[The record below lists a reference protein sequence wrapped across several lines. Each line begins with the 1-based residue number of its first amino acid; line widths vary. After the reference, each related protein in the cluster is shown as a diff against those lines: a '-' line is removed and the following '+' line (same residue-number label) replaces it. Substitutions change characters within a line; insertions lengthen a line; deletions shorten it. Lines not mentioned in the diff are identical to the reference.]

1 MTPPRDAFAGI
12 EPYRPPMREPFHM
25 ELARLGTEVA
35 GMCELVAQAME
46 RATQALTDMDLTLAE
61 QVISDDLEIDARRA
75 ECEDH
80 AFQVLALQA
89 PVARDL
95 RVVVSTIYAA
105 DKVER
110 MGDLARH
117 IADVARRRHPQPA
130 VPAELVGR
138 FAEMGK
144 LGARA
149 ARELGRVVV
158 NPTTPR
164 SEEMDRADDRTDQL
178 ERELLATLTSHDC
191 DYDVRTAVDVA
202 LLARF
207 YERFADQAVS
217 VMRRIDFVVTG
228 EQAHGSAVAPP

>member
-1 MTPPRDAFAGI
+1 
-12 EPYRPPMREPFHM
+12 M
-25 ELARLGTEVA
+25 ELDRLGGEVA
-35 GMCELVAQAME
+35 EMCELVAQALE
-46 RATQALTDMDLTLAE
+46 RATRSLIEVDLSLAE
-61 QVISDDLEIDARRA
+61 QVISDDVEIDARRA
-75 ECEDH
+75 ECEAH

-117 IADVARRRHPQPA
+117 VADVARRRHPRPV
-130 VPAELVGR
+130 VPEELLYR
-138 FAEMGK
+138 FAEMGR
-144 LGARA
+144 LGAQA
-149 ARELGRVVV
+149 ARELGRVVL

-164 SEEMDRADDRTDQL
+164 SEAMDRADDRTDEL
-178 ERELLATLTSHDC
+178 ERELLAALTSHDC

-207 YERFADQAVS
+207 YERFSDQAVS
-217 VMRRIDFVVTG
+217 VMRRIDFIVTG
-228 EQAHGSAVAPP
+228 EQVHGSP